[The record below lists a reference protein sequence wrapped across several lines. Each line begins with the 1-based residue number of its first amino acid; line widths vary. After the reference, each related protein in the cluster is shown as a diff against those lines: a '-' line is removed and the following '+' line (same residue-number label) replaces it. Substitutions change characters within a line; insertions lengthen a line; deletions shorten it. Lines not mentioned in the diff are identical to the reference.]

1 MTVSD
6 EEVFAY
12 VDGELPPE
20 AMAKITA
27 AMAKDPAL
35 AARIQAQK
43 DLRRLLSGA
52 HAGVLREPV
61 PPTLKSAATGAGAK
75 PAEVIAFPQ
84 PKPKEKA
91 KDKIRV
97 QKPATPSA
105 RPGLTVRKPPAWAAM
120 AACLVAGL
128 AVGRLALPSP
138 PTADGRVAE
147 APTAVGPLAR
157 ALEDG
162 TAAAASGPVR
172 VGVTFKNQEGR
183 YCRTFQGQAQ
193 AGVACRTSD
202 DWRVLAVSPAAAPA
216 ASGEYRQAGSETPAA
231 VLAVVDSMIAGAP
244 LDAAGEAKAVKS
256 GWR

>member
-20 AMAKITA
+20 AMAKITD
-27 AMAKDPAL
+27 AMGKDPAL
-35 AARIQAQK
+35 AARIQAQR

-61 PPTLKSAATGAGAK
+61 PPGLKAAATATGGR

-91 KDKIRV
+91 KDKAKL
-97 QKPATPSA
+97 QKPVLPTAG
-105 RPGLTVRKPPAWAAM
+105 RPTFRKPPAWAAM

-138 PTADGRVAE
+138 PTADGRAAVT
-147 APTAVGPLAR
+147 PMAVGPLAR

-162 TAAAASGPVR
+162 AAGQAQDAVR
-172 VGVTFKNQEGR
+172 IGVTFKSQDGR
-183 YCRTFQGQAQ
+183 WCRTFEGQAQ
-193 AGVACRTSD
+193 AGVACRADGS
-202 DWRVLAVSPAAAPA
+202 WRVLASSPAAPKAQG
-216 ASGEYRQAGSETPAA
+216 GEYRQAASQAPTA
-231 VLAVVDSMIAGAP
+231 VMAVVDDMISGAP
-244 LDAAGEAKAVKS
+244 LDAAGETQAIKNN
-256 GWR
+256 WR

>member
-20 AMAKITA
+20 TMARITA
-27 AMAKDPAL
+27 AMTKDPAL

-61 PPTLKSAATGAGAK
+61 PQNLKSAAASGGK

-91 KDKIRV
+91 KDKARV
-97 QKPATPSA
+97 QKPATPI
-105 RPGLTVRKPPAWAAM
+105 PGAAFRMRKPPAWAAM

-128 AVGRLALPSP
+128 AIGRLALPFP
-138 PTADGRVAE
+138 PTADGRAAE
-147 APTAVGPLAR
+147 PATAVGPLAQ
-157 ALEDG
+157 ALEDA
-162 TAAAASGPVR
+162 TAASASGPVR
-172 VGVTFKNQEGR
+172 VGVTFKNQAGR

-193 AGVACRTSD
+193 AGVACRAD
-202 DWRVLAVSPAAAPA
+202 GAWRVLAVSPAAAA
-216 ASGEYRQAGSETPAA
+216 AGGQYRQAGSETPTSIM
-231 VLAVVDSMIAGAP
+231 AVVDEMIAGAP
-244 LDAAGEAKAVKS
+244 LDAAGEAQAVKA

>member
-27 AMAKDPAL
+27 AMTKDPAL
-35 AARIQAQK
+35 AARIQAQR

-61 PPTLKSAATGAGAK
+61 PPDLKATVTAGSK

-84 PKPKEKA
+84 PKPKEKL
-91 KDKIRV
+91 KDKAKV
-97 QKPATPSA
+97 QKPATPVA
-105 RPGLTVRKPPAWAAM
+105 GRPAFRKPPAWAAM

-128 AVGRLALPSP
+128 AIGRLALPSP
-138 PTADGRVAE
+138 PTADGRAAE
-147 APTAVGPLAR
+147 PPMAVGPLAR

-162 TAAAASGPVR
+162 AAAQGQDPVR
-172 VGVTFKNQEGR
+172 IGVTFKSQAGR
-183 YCRTFQGQAQ
+183 WCRTFQGQDQ
-193 AGVACRTSD
+193 AGVACRAD
-202 DWRVLAVSPAAAPA
+202 GAWRVLASAPATAPA
-216 ASGEYRQAGSETPAA
+216 AGGEYRQAASETPTA
-231 VLAVVDSMIAGAP
+231 VMAVVDGMISGAP
-244 LDAAGEAKAVKS
+244 LDAAGEAQALKS
-256 GWR
+256 NWR